1 MQQQNSRVESPSTA
15 CAHIQSLFGM
25 EQRFRI
31 RLGTSIRMDRFPVG
45 NPFAIAV
52 FCPFV
57 FVPKIDPPLDNH
69 LPL

>member
-1 MQQQNSRVESPSTA
+1 
-15 CAHIQSLFGM
+15 M